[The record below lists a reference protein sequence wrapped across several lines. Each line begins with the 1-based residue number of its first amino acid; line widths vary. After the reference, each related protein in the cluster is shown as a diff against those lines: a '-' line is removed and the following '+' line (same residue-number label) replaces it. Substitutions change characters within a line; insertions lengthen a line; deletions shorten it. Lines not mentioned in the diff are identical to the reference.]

1 MSSDE
6 NRLKPDRVALLS
18 LAAVVNQIEEAWIA
32 PFPFLPML
40 YFNQYMPTITKRREQ
55 REKPM
60 QTEHFL
66 KKKISFAGWP
76 YSWAGSTWKKQ
87 RNFNWGTGSQYV
99 NKYCSVLSFSPRLM
113 FRNWEKNIAILHV
126 RSSLVKKD

>member
-18 LAAVVNQIEEAWIA
+18 LAAVVNKIEEAWIA

-60 QTEHFL
+60 QTEHL
-66 KKKISFAGWP
+66 KKNLFCRLAVFLG
-76 YSWAGSTWKKQ
+76 
-87 RNFNWGTGSQYV
+87 R
-99 NKYCSVLSFSPRLM
+99 KYM
-113 FRNWEKNIAILHV
+113 EKAKE
-126 RSSLVKKD
+126 S